1 MIEKLY
7 IKQRL
12 VLDDLVLDI
21 GDIVDG
27 IKVRPDTYKVFVRN
41 GWWAVPSNYFL

>member
-1 MIEKLY
+1 MVEKLY

-12 VLDDLVLDI
+12 TLDDMFLDA
-21 GDIVDG
+21 GTIVDG
-27 IKVRPDTYKVFVRN
+27 IRVRPDIYKVFVRN